1 MGILSFLFKPDMEPI
16 NKMGML
22 MAAQRYMEC
31 AAYIKSV
38 DPKKFSKC
46 INYQLGVKKHQGER
60 GMHAYK
66 ILVELFYLKFHKQ
79 ARRYD
84 PEYYK
89 LCSEKESENDRPL
102 CYEVQQMA
110 QYFADE
116 PEWKKD
122 ND

>member
-1 MGILSFLFKPDMEPI
+1 MGIISFLFKPDMEPI

-22 MAAQRYMEC
+22 MAAQRYEEC

-38 DPKKFSKC
+38 EPKKFSKC
-46 INYQLGVKKHQGER
+46 INYQLGVKRKQGER

-66 ILVELFYLKFHKQ
+66 ILVELFYLKFRKH

-84 PEYYK
+84 KDYYN
-89 LCSEKESENDRPL
+89 LCSEKQSEIDRPL
-102 CYEVQQMA
+102 CYEVQRMA
-110 QYFADE
+110 PYFADE
-116 PEWKKD
+116 PEWKKN

>member
-46 INYQLGVKKHQGER
+46 INYQLGVKKKQGER

-66 ILVELFYLKFHKQ
+66 ILVEL
-79 ARRYD
+79 
-84 PEYYK
+84 
-89 LCSEKESENDRPL
+89 
-102 CYEVQQMA
+102 
-110 QYFADE
+110 
-116 PEWKKD
+116 
-122 ND
+122 